1 MNNTIQFLRGV
12 SIIYI
17 LLLHST
23 FMWKEEWRNIY
34 FLYFDTA
41 SGVELFFCIA
51 GYFASKSIFIN
62 DSFSF
67 SNLCNFLIKKIK
79 RLSPSLYIWGGIAYI
94 WGTLSDPVKYGS
106 SELLY
111 KQLIATFVYARNFL
125 ELESPHAFGYF
136 WAVSLEMQ
144 FFIFFAIIVYLLN
157 KNSSKINFIIAV
169 IYMLLCIYRPG
180 ILASDYFRIDAM
192 LLGVLVYRLHK
203 EAQILYIIQQ
213 FDTLKTI
220 YKKLILFILLICL
233 ASSLK
238 VFESFSIFRIT
249 ITSIL
254 AAIITI
260 LGVGK
265 SSIIKTGVNFLDKVI
280 IKIGDL
286 SYSIYVVHIISWWI
300 AGDILSLIY
309 KGNNIVLTWS
319 FYIIF
324 MIVSAYI
331 NYKYVEKKF

>member
-1 MNNTIQFLRGV
+1 MNSEIQFLRGI

-51 GYFASKSIFIN
+51 GYFVSKSIFIN
-62 DSFSF
+62 NSFSL
-67 SNLCNFLIKKIK
+67 SNLCNFVIKKVK

-94 WGTLSDPVKYGS
+94 WGTLSDPIKYGA

-144 FFIFFAIIVYLLN
+144 FFIFFAVLVYILD
-157 KNSSKINFIIAV
+157 KNSSKIYFIIAT
-169 IYMLLCIYRPG
+169 IFLILCIYRPG
-180 ILASDYFRIDAM
+180 ILVSDYFRIDAM

-203 EAQILYIIQQ
+203 EAQVIYIIKQ
-213 FDTLKTI
+213 FDALKTV
-220 YKKLILFILLICL
+220 YKNLILFILLISL

-238 VFESFSIFRIT
+238 VFGAFSIFRIT

-260 LGVGK
+260 LGVCE
-265 SSIIKTGVNFLDKVI
+265 SSIIKTGVDLLDKAI
-280 IKIGDL
+280 IKIGDF

-309 KGNNIVLTWS
+309 KGNNLVLIWS
-319 FYIIF
+319 FYIVF
-324 MIVSAYI
+324 MILCTYI
-331 NYKYVEKKF
+331 NYKYIEKNF